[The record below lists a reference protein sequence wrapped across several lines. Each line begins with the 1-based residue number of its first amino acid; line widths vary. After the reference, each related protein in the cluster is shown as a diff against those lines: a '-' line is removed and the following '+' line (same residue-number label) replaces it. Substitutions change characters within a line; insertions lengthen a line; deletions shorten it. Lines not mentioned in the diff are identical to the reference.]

1 MSLITE
7 TVTKGLNPNV
17 EMKDSGISFLGKVP
31 SHWDII
37 KFGKCV
43 SVKSH
48 LVSPEK
54 YWDYPQIA
62 PDCIEK
68 NSGKLLSY
76 KTVHESGVMSW
87 NHLFFK
93 GQIIYSKIRPLLN
106 KVIIAPF
113 DGLCSADMYPMETT
127 NIKQFIVYLM
137 LSDYFSAQVALV
149 TANRVKMP
157 KINQNELSNIF
168 VVLPPIEEQFSIS
181 DYLQKKCKLIDQS
194 MEKRQVI
201 IDKLVDYK
209 KILIY
214 EAVTGKREVK

>member
-1 MSLITE
+1 
-7 TVTKGLNPNV
+7 
-17 EMKDSGISFLGKVP
+17 
-31 SHWDII
+31 
-37 KFGKCV
+37 
-43 SVKSH
+43 
-48 LVSPEK
+48 
-54 YWDYPQIA
+54 
-62 PDCIEK
+62 
-68 NSGKLLSY
+68 
-76 KTVHESGVMSW
+76 MSW

-214 EAVTGKREVK
+214 EAVTGKREVKLIDKVQIA